1 MGNQL
6 GIIAGSGEFPFL
18 VLKEAQKSGYR
29 CIIAGIK
36 GEAETS
42 LQEKAEVFEWFD
54 VDEISN
60 LIFFFKNS
68 GVREA
73 VFAGKVDHR
82 IIYKKEKLGYNSM
95 RIQQA
100 QCKNRTPAVLLE
112 AVIDLLAKEGFEIK
126 NPMLFLSSSL
136 CEEGVLTKTKP
147 SHAIEEDIDFGWKI
161 AKNIADSDIGQ
172 TVIIKDKAVV
182 AIEGMEGT
190 DEAIKRGGQ
199 LAGKGTVVVKVTRS
213 TQDFRVD
220 LPAIG
225 LNTMKSLVEAGSKAL
240 CFEAQKM
247 PFFQKEKAV
256 SLANVYKI
264 SIIAK
269 KS

>member
-6 GIIAGSGEFPFL
+6 GIIAGSGEVPFL
-18 VLKEAQKSGYR
+18 VLKEAQKYGYR

-42 LQEKAEVFEWFD
+42 LQEKVEVFEWFD

-60 LIFFFKNS
+60 LMSFFKNS

-82 IIYKKEKLGYNSM
+82 IIYKKEKLGHNSL
-95 RIQQA
+95 RIQA
-100 QCKNRTPAVLLE
+100 KCKNRTPTVLLE
-112 AVIDLLAKEGFEIK
+112 AVIDLLAKGGFEIK

-136 CEEGVLTKTKP
+136 SEEGVLTKTKP
-147 SHAIEEDIDFGWKI
+147 SHAMEEDIDFGWKI
-161 AKNIADSDIGQ
+161 ANNIADLDIGQ
-172 TVIIKDKAVV
+172 TVIVKDKAVV

-199 LAGKGTVVVKVTRS
+199 LAGEGTVVVKVTRS
-213 TQDFRVD
+213 TQDFRID

-225 LNTMKSLVEAGSKAL
+225 LNTMKSLVKAGSKAL

-247 PFFQKEKAV
+247 PFFQKEEAI

-264 SIIAK
+264 SIIAR

>member
-18 VLKEAQKSGYR
+18 VLTEAQKSGYK
-29 CIIAGIK
+29 CIIAGIR

-42 LQEKAEVFEWFD
+42 LQRKAEAFEWFD

-60 LIFFFKNS
+60 LISFFKNS

-82 IIYKKEKLGYNSM
+82 IIYKKEKLGQNSV
-95 RIQQA
+95 RLQTRG
-100 QCKNRTPAVLLE
+100 KDRTPATLLE
-112 AVIDLLAKEGFEIK
+112 AVIELMAKEGLVIK
-126 NPMLFLSSSL
+126 DPILFLSSSL
-136 CEEGVLTKTKP
+136 CDEGILTKLKP
-147 SHAIEEDIDFGWKI
+147 SLALEEDIAFGWKI
-161 AKNIADSDIGQ
+161 AKSIADLDIGQ
-172 TVIIKDKAVV
+172 TVIIKNRAVV
-182 AIEGMEGT
+182 AVEGIEGT

-199 LAGKGTVVVKVTRS
+199 LAGEGTVVVKVTRS
-213 TQDFRVD
+213 SQDFRID

-225 LNTMKSLVEAGSKAL
+225 LNTVKSLAEAGSKAL
-240 CFEAQKM
+240 CFEARKM
-247 PFFQKEKAV
+247 PFFQKEEAI
-256 SLANVYKI
+256 SLANANKI